1 MGGLLDLVDTSFVQ
15 RQEHTGGQVRYSLL
29 ETICRYAPKN

>member
-1 MGGLLDLVDTSFVQ
+1 MGAQDLVDTSFVQ

-29 ETICRYAPKN
+29 ETICGMPPKN